1 MSFPALEQYLARLQ
15 QAAPSERSAL
25 TKTRAAD
32 SSSLS
37 GSQNESSAD
46 VVSTA
51 RDESR
56 VWLGTDG
63 RAQGRYFNTALT
75 SVFQP
80 IRQIAVAGDAGFI
93 ADAVDA
99 ASEKRSHPVVGYEG
113 FAHSYSAN
121 DNGLYLWKLLDHAA
135 SDDESIE
142 LDRLCRMLHSIN
154 FYRQSTVH
162 ATEGNTDLY
171 LSVHA
176 RLLAAVDSNHGMAF
190 RRILKL
196 LELPHEHI
204 VLQLPTITAT
214 QSWLLNYVLDNYRRN
229 HFRLA
234 INANSVAEA
243 HSLLERVRPDVLK
256 IDSRGLT
263 DDAETRRLLDITRQ
277 RDIRVIFKRLEKS
290 RDCENVQ
297 KLAQQIF
304 TENGGRIFAQGFF
317 WDLPQASLDAF
328 SSAWLIPA
336 SRPAAAVIASALSR
350 DGGER

>member
-15 QAAPSERSAL
+15 HAAPTSL
-25 TKTRAAD
+25 KTRAAG

-37 GSQNESSAD
+37 GSQNESSTDA
-46 VVSTA
+46 VNTA
-51 RDESR
+51 HDESR
-56 VWLGTDG
+56 VWLDADG
-63 RAQGRYFNTALT
+63 RAQGRYFNTTLT

-80 IRQIAVAGDAGFI
+80 IRQIAVAEDVGFVAVETI
-93 ADAVDA
+93 DAVDTVTA
-99 ASEKRSHPVVGYEG
+99 KRGNQIVGYEG

-154 FYRQSTVH
+154 FYRQLAAPSI
-162 ATEGNTDLY
+162 EGNADLY

-204 VLQLPTITAT
+204 VLQLPSITAT

-243 HSLLERVRPDVLK
+243 HSLLERVRPEVLK

-263 DDAETRRLLDITRQ
+263 DDAETRRLLDIAHQ

-304 TENGGRIFAQGFF
+304 AENGTRIFAQGFF
-317 WDLPQASLDAF
+317 WDLPQASLDTF
-328 SSAWLIPA
+328 SSSSLPFIPA
-336 SRPAAAVIASALSR
+336 WDAVPSVAAT
-350 DGGER
+350 DGGDR